1 MTNEV
6 GPIII
11 YFNKEI
17 IGLIGFPTLYNLN
30 NFFCIIIICIYRTSW
45 EAIYCHFSLL
55 VSLSAV
61 WLLL

>member
-6 GPIII
+6 GPIITS
-11 YFNKEI
+11 FNKEI
-17 IGLIGFPTLYNLN
+17 IGLIGFPTLN
-30 NFFCIIIICIYRTSW
+30 NFFCIIIICIYRTSR

-61 WLLL
+61 WVLL